1 MRVSPRLNNF
11 DYSITLTKVE
21 LDFYGIV
28 TFIVIQQ
35 LAKLIMAVNITK
47 NKESLVKAYQDVLDS
62 NTKTDW

>member
-1 MRVSPRLNNF
+1 M
-11 DYSITLTKVE
+11 
-21 LDFYGIV
+21 
-28 TFIVIQQ
+28 IQQ

>member
-1 MRVSPRLNNF
+1 MSPRLNNF